1 MPPETNGI
9 TMLDS
14 SQTSVT
20 TVTMMKRPSLAHR
33 LEIANLFCPMP

>member
-1 MPPETNGI
+1 MPTEINGV

-20 TVTMMKRPSLAHR
+20 TVTMMESPSLAHR
-33 LEIANLFCPMP
+33 LEIAHLICPVP